1 MANWRDKEKKEASNK
16 GDTMTAKEYETKAKD
31 YIVESN
37 NYLSNK
43 MKGQMERL
51 EAVTSEGYWFAVYF
65 TNDMQ
70 KQECLDKLGFNQ
82 FDKFINGKQFMRAV
96 GKALESPDFDFGEE
110 KRPVPEY
117 SEIARP
123 IKKQ

>member
-1 MANWRDKEKKEASNK
+1 MANWREKAKKAESTKNE
-16 GDTMTAKEYETKAKD
+16 TMTAEEYEKKAKD

-43 MKGQMERL
+43 MKGQMARL

-65 TNDMQ
+65 TNDTQ

-82 FDKFINGKQFMRAV
+82 FDKFINGRQFMKAI
-96 GKALESPDFDFGEE
+96 GKAMESPDFDFGEE
-110 KRPVPEY
+110 KKPVPEY
-117 SEIARP
+117 SDIARP
-123 IKKQ
+123 VKKQ